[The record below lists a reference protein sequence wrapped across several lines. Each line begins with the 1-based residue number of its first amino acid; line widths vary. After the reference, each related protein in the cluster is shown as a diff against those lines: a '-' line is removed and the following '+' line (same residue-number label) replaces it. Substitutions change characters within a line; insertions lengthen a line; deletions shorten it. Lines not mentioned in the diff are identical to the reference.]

1 MKRYFPVI
9 LLLGCAAA
17 FTFGLVRLFQLRF
30 EVGDVYPAYST
41 LRSDPLGA
49 MAFYESL
56 GKVPGI
62 STRRDFSIQN
72 RLPEEPHTV
81 YLQLA
86 ASDYDWDWVPTDL
99 SHELE
104 AFLACGNR
112 LVITFF
118 PQTSAYEFHNYDD
131 DETNSLKSAQSKAK
145 DEKMMPDK
153 PAEKKKK
160 KKADKEDRG
169 VDLTER
175 WGFGTGFIKLT
186 QASNV
191 YEPARAVNKTDLP
204 LPRALDWHSG
214 VVFNNLDG
222 AWRVIYARGT
232 NAVVIER
239 QFGKGSVVMA
249 TDSYFVS
256 NEAMEKDRHADLLS
270 WLVGANQ
277 NVVFDE
283 AHFGVVETSG
293 VAMLMRK
300 YRLHGLAAGLLL
312 LAGLFIWKN
321 AGSLVPPHA
330 EPERQAYIAGKDSA
344 AGFVNLLRRSI
355 APRDLLPVCFAEW
368 RKSAGLAGQYSAA
381 RWQQAE
387 AAFQADN
394 SLSPKDRNPIAT
406 YKKICSILGNHNS
419 PSKS

>member
-1 MKRYFPVI
+1 MKRCFPFFV
-9 LLLGCAAA
+9 LLGCAAA
-17 FTFGLVRLFQLRF
+17 FAFGLVRLFQLRF

-41 LRSDPLGA
+41 LRSDPLGT

-56 GKVPGI
+56 GQLPGL
-62 STRRDFSIQN
+62 STRRDLSTAN

-86 ASDYDWDWVPTDL
+86 AAGYDWEWMPADL
-99 SHELE
+99 SRELE
-104 AFLACGNR
+104 SFLARGNR

-118 PQTSAYEFHNYDD
+118 PQTRSYKFHDNDD
-131 DETNSLKSAQSKAK
+131 DETNSVKSAQSRAK
-145 DEKMMPDK
+145 SEKMTPDK
-153 PAEKKKK
+153 PAKKKK
-160 KKADKEDRG
+160 KKPDDEDLG
-169 VDLTER
+169 VDLAER
-175 WGFGTGFIKLT
+175 WGFRMDFIKLT
-186 QASNV
+186 QAGEV
-191 YEPARAVNKTDLP
+191 YEPARVLNKTDLP
-204 LPRALDWHSG
+204 LPRTLDWHSG
-214 VVFNNLDG
+214 AVFTNLDG

-232 NAVVIER
+232 NAVLIER
-239 QFGKGSVVMA
+239 HFGKGTVVMA

-256 NEAMEKDRHADLLS
+256 NEAMEKDRHADLLA
-270 WLVGANQ
+270 WLVGANK

-321 AGSLVPPHA
+321 ASSLVPPHA
-330 EPERQAYIAGKDSA
+330 EPEQQGYIAGKASA

-368 RKSAGLAGQYSAA
+368 KKSAGRPGQYSA
-381 RWQQAE
+381 RRRQQAE
-387 AAFQADN
+387 AEFQAEN
-394 SLSPKDRNPIAT
+394 SLPPRDRNPIAT
-406 YKKICSILGNHNS
+406 YKKICSLLGTRNA
-419 PSKS
+419 PPKS

>member
-1 MKRYFPVI
+1 MKRYFPLL
-9 LLLGCAAA
+9 LLLGCAAV

-30 EVGDVYPAYST
+30 EVGDVYPAYSS
-41 LRSDPLGA
+41 LRSDPLGT

-56 GKVPGI
+56 GELPGI
-62 STRRDFSIQN
+62 STRRDLSTQN

-86 ASDYDWDWVPTDL
+86 ASGYDWDRVPADL
-99 SHELE
+99 SHELD
-104 AFLACGNR
+104 AFLARGNR

-118 PQTSAYEFHNYDD
+118 PQTWSYEFHNNADN
-131 DETNSLKSAQSKAK
+131 ETNSVKSAQARAK
-145 DEKMMPDK
+145 DEKMTPDK
-153 PAEKKKK
+153 PARKKKNK
-160 KKADKEDRG
+160 PDDEDRG

-175 WGFGTGFIKLT
+175 WGFGTDFIKLT
-186 QASNV
+186 QADDA
-191 YEPARAVNKTDLP
+191 YEPARVVNKTDLP

-214 VVFNNLDG
+214 LVFTNLDS

-239 QFGKGSVVMA
+239 RFGKGSVVMA

-256 NEAMEKDRHADLLS
+256 NEAMETDRHADLLA
-270 WLVGANQ
+270 WLIGANQ
-277 NVVFDE
+277 NAVFDE
-283 AHFGVVETSG
+283 AHFGIVETSG

-321 AGSLVPPHA
+321 ASSLVPPHA
-330 EPERQAYIAGKDSA
+330 DQERPDYIAGKDSA

-368 RKSAGLAGQYSAA
+368 KKSAGSAGKYSAA
-381 RWQQAE
+381 RRQQAE
-387 AAFQADN
+387 AAFQAEK
-394 SLSPKDRNPIAT
+394 SLPPKDRNSIAF
-406 YKKICSILGNHNS
+406 YKNICSILGTRNA
-419 PSKS
+419 PPKS

>member
-1 MKRYFPVI
+1 MKRYFPLI
-9 LLLGCAAA
+9 LLAGCAAA
-17 FTFGLVRLFQLRF
+17 LAFGLVRLFQLRF

-49 MAFYESL
+49 MAFYEGL
-56 GKVPGI
+56 GQVSGYSP
-62 STRRDFSIQN
+62 RRDFSTQN

-86 ASDYDWDWVPTDL
+86 ARPYEWDWVPADL

-104 AFLACGNR
+104 AFLARGNR
-112 LVITFF
+112 LVIAFF
-118 PQTSAYEFHNYDD
+118 PQTSSYHFRDYDD
-131 DETNSLKSAQSKAK
+131 DETNSVKSASARAK
-145 DEKMMPDK
+145 DEKMTPAK
-153 PAEKKKK
+153 PAKKK
-160 KKADKEDRG
+160 KKAGDEDWG
-169 VDLTER
+169 VDLAEH
-175 WGFGTGFIKLT
+175 WGFGVDFKKLT
-186 QASNV
+186 PSGDV
-191 YEPARAVNKTDLP
+191 YEPARAENKTDLP

-214 VVFNNLDG
+214 TVFTNLAG

-232 NAVVIER
+232 NAVLIER

-256 NEAMEKDRHADLLS
+256 NEAMAKDRHADLLA
-270 WLVGANQ
+270 WLVGANR

-321 AGSLVPPHA
+321 ASSLVPPHA
-330 EPERQAYIAGKDSA
+330 EPERPKKSTPPSSSA
-344 AGFVNLLRRSI
+344 QRNACVSVASNRRSSFSSE
-355 APRDLLPVCFAEW
+355 LL
-368 RKSAGLAGQYSAA
+368 
-381 RWQQAE
+381 
-387 AAFQADN
+387 
-394 SLSPKDRNPIAT
+394 
-406 YKKICSILGNHNS
+406 
-419 PSKS
+419 

>member
-1 MKRYFPVI
+1 MKRYFPLI
-9 LLLGCAAA
+9 LLLGCVAAL
-17 FTFGLVRLFQLRF
+17 TFGLVRLFQLRF

-41 LRSDPLGA
+41 LRSDPLGT

-56 GKVPGI
+56 GQVPGI
-62 STRRDFSIQN
+62 STRRDFSTEN
-72 RLPEEPHTV
+72 LLPEEPRTV

-86 ASDYDWDWVPTDL
+86 GSAYDWDWVPADL
-99 SHELE
+99 SRELDV
-104 AFLACGNR
+104 FLARGNR

-118 PQTSAYEFHNYDD
+118 PQTVAFSDPEEE
-131 DETNSLKSAQSKAK
+131 DETNSVDSAQSRAK
-145 DEKMMPDK
+145 GEKMTPDK
-153 PAEKKKK
+153 PKKKK
-160 KKADKEDRG
+160 KTDDEDQG
-169 VDLTER
+169 VELTER
-175 WGFGTGFIKLT
+175 WGFGTDFIKLT
-186 QASNV
+186 QFNDAF
-191 YEPARAVNKTDLP
+191 EPVRVENKTDLP
-204 LPRALDWHSG
+204 LPRVLDWYSG
-214 VVFNNLDG
+214 AVFTNLDS

-232 NAVVIER
+232 RAVLIER

-256 NEAMEKDRHADLLS
+256 NEAMEKDRHAALLA

-277 NVVFDE
+277 NAVFDE

-330 EPERQAYIAGKDSA
+330 EEERQGFIAGKDSA

-368 RKSAGLAGQYSAA
+368 KKSAGPAGQHSVP
-381 RWQQAE
+381 RRQQAE
-387 AAFQADN
+387 AVFQAEI
-394 SLSPKDRNPIAT
+394 SLPPKARNPVAT
-406 YKKICSILGNHNS
+406 YKTICSILGSHNA
-419 PSKS
+419 PPKS